1 MPDVSLSPAPA
12 SSKPSRLSIS
22 SWFRT
27 RAEPV
32 SSPSSS
38 DIESHS
44 AARSS
49 LVAIYVALLDQHFLE
64 QHVANLHRT
73 GRDIHPAQQL
83 LAEPVHPCR
92 AVQVVHPQLAEV
104 ALEVVDDPRQHLV
117 DPVEDRKSTRLNSSH

>member
-1 MPDVSLSPAPA
+1 MAWMPDVSLSPAPA

-49 LVAIYVALLDQHFLE
+49 LVAINVALLDQHFLE
-64 QHVANLHRT
+64 QHVVNLHRT
-73 GRDIHPAQQL
+73 GRGKIG
-83 LAEPVHPCR
+83 R
-92 AVQVVHPQLAEV
+92 ASSRERVCQSVELSLGVVQ
-104 ALEVVDDPRQHLV
+104 
-117 DPVEDRKSTRLNSSH
+117 